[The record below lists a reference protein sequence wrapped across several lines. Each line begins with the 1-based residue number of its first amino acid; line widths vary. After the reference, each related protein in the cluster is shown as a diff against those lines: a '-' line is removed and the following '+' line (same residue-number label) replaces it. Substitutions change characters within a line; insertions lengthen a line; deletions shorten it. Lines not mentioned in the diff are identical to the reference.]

1 MRILKIVPVLAMAVS
16 SMAFAADPGK
26 RPYNA
31 NCASCHGK
39 DGKGDTEEGKKKHV
53 KDLTDPTVQAGL
65 TDDKIA
71 KIITDGISEKGA
83 EMKGFKDRLSDDQ
96 VKDITAY
103 VRTLKK

>member
-1 MRILKIVPVLAMAVS
+1 MRILKIIPVVAMTVS
-16 SMAFAADPGK
+16 SMAFAADAGK

-53 KDLTDPTVQAGL
+53 KDLTDPAVQAKL
-65 TDDKIA
+65 TDDQIE
-71 KIITDGISEKGA
+71 KIITDGISEKDR
-83 EMKGFKDRLSDDQ
+83 EMKGFKDRLSDEQ
-96 VKDITAY
+96 VKAITAY